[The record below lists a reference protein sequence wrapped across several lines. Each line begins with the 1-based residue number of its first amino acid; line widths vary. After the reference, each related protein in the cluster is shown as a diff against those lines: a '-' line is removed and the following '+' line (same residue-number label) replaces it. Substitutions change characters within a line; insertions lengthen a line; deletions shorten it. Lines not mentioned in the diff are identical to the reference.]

1 MESNFNIS
9 SKHVHWLKITKKLDS
24 QKITPNHVSF
34 PKNLRFGV
42 SLKKLP
48 RETLRFTIQLVPTTV
63 CPGGTG

>member
-42 SLKKLP
+42 SLKKL
-48 RETLRFTIQLVPTTV
+48 R
-63 CPGGTG
+63 